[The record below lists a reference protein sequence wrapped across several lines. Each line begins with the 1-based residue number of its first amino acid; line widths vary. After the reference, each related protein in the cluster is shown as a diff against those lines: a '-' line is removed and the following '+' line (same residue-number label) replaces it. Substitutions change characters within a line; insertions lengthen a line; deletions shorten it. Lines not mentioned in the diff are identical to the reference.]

1 MSELQFIEEIN
12 KAYDFKGPSVYLGGA
27 QLNGKVLAEAEVKIP
42 LKMMNRHGLIAG
54 ATGTGKT
61 KSLQILAEQIS
72 AEGVCS
78 LLIDIKGDLS
88 GIAMPGEPSSGLE
101 ARMNTL
107 NKEWFASGNFVEFL
121 SISGNTGTQMRAT
134 VSEFGPVLFS
144 KILGLNETQESVLAM
159 IFKFCDDEGLL
170 LIDLVD
176 LKRVIQ
182 FISAEGKDL
191 ISKEFGNFSPASSG
205 TILRKIIEL
214 EQQGASVF
222 FGERSF
228 DVQDLVRHDKNGRGV
243 ISILRVQDIQQYP
256 KFFSTFLLQILSE
269 VYHSFPEVG
278 DLDKPKLVLFFDE
291 AHLLFNEANKALL
304 QQIETAVKLIRSKGI
319 GLFFC
324 TQNPVDIPEE
334 VLAQLGLKIQHAL
347 RAFTAKDRKAIN
359 LAAQNYPESK
369 YYEVADHI
377 TQLGIGEAFITSL
390 DEKGIPTPLVH
401 TVLRAPQSRMGLLL
415 EEELKNIV
423 SQSAI
428 AEYYNELIDRESA
441 AEILNKKF
449 EMIPDEMQQKG
460 EQENRNLHGPL
471 KKILDS
477 TMARQVA
484 RTVFRELTRGLMGSL
499 GLNKRRSGKSWF

>member
-1 MSELQFIEEIN
+1 MSELQFIGEVKN
-12 KAYDFKGPSVYLGGA
+12 AYDFKGPSVYLGGA

-42 LKMMNRHGLIAG
+42 LKMLNRHGLIAG

-88 GIAMPGEPSSGLE
+88 GIAMPGETSSVLE
-101 ARMNTL
+101 ARMKSL
-107 NKEWFASGNFVEFL
+107 NREWQASGNFVEFL

-144 KILGLNETQESVLAM
+144 KILGLNDTQESVLSM

-170 LIDLVD
+170 LLDLDD

-182 FISAEGKDL
+182 FISAEGKEL
-191 ISKEFGNFSPASSG
+191 ITKEFGNFSPASSG
-205 TILRKIIEL
+205 TILRRIIEL
-214 EQQGASVF
+214 EQQEASVF

-243 ISILRVQDIQQYP
+243 ISILRVQDIQQHP

-269 VYHSFPEVG
+269 VYHSLAEVG

-304 QQIETAVKLIRSKGI
+304 EQIETAVKLIRSKGI

-359 LAAQNYPESK
+359 LAAQNYPESI
-369 YYEVADHI
+369 YYDVAQQI
-377 TQLGIGEAFITSL
+377 TQLGIGEAFITCL
-390 DEKGIPTPLVH
+390 NEKGVPCPLVH
-401 TVLRAPQSRMGLLL
+401 TVLRAPQSRMGLLQ
-415 EEELKNIV
+415 EDELKGIV
-423 SQSAI
+423 SQSEI
-428 AEYYNELIDRESA
+428 AEYYNQLIDRESA
-441 AEILNKKF
+441 AELLNRKYQSDPEDTRRTAEQKSKK
-449 EMIPDEMQQKG
+449 MND
-460 EQENRNLHGPL
+460 PL

-484 RTVFRELTRGLMGSL
+484 RTVFRELTRGLLGSL
-499 GLNKRRSGKSWF
+499 GLNKKASGRSWF